1 MKRVKRVLAL
11 LAALA
16 LVLAMAVPAFADE
29 ATYTITINNSVGTY
43 EAYQIFKGDLAGN
56 VLSNIEWGTGV
67 TEAGKTAFGKMT
79 AAEVA
84 ETLDNETAAKAFA
97 TKISGYLDTKAA
109 VEGTSEIPGLSA
121 GYYLIKN
128 KSVNDGSEA
137 YTDFILQVVKNV
149 DITPKGQKPT
159 LDKQIK
165 HNESG
170 EWGVVGDNQIG
181 DTVEFR
187 TITTVPITT
196 GYTEYVYAIYDEM
209 SDGLTSNVKNA
220 SGITIKIDDNDNKEL
235 ESNYYTVKVDSENAN
250 AFSVTVDI
258 LQAIKDGKIKEGD
271 ELYTYYSGV
280 LNKDATVYDGG
291 NQKNTAFLLYSNN
304 PHDNKSS
311 GKTPPATVYDW
322 TFKMNVQKVDGAD
335 VGKELKDAKF
345 VLSKS
350 GAVDLGTIDENGT
363 PAGTGN
369 LIKLVYDPADK
380 TYRVATAS
388 DENTTENTTYV
399 MTAGN
404 ITIKGLDDAV
414 DYYLYETKAPAGYN
428 RLTEPVKFRI
438 NATYNGTGDH
448 CTAVSTK
455 VGDKAAVTGLKVS
468 VENNAGTTLPSTGGM
483 GTTVFYVVGGGLMA
497 VAVVLLVTKKR
508 MENKR

>member
-11 LAALA
+11 LAAFA

-29 ATYTITINNSVGTY
+29 VTYKITINNSVGTY

-84 ETLDNETAAKAFA
+84 KTLDNETAAKAFA
-97 TKISGYLDTKAA
+97 TKISGYLDTTAA
-109 VEGTSEIPGLSA
+109 VEGKTEITGLSA

-128 KSVNDGSEA
+128 KTVNEGEA
-137 YTDFILQVVKNV
+137 YTDFILQVVNNV
-149 DITPKGQKPT
+149 KITPKGQKPT

-170 EWGVVGDNQIG
+170 QWGAVGDNQIG

-187 TITTVPITT
+187 TITTVPNTT
-196 GYTEYVYAIYDEM
+196 GYTKYDYTIYDEM
-209 SDGLTSNVKNA
+209 STGLTSNVKVA
-220 SGITIKIDDNDNKEL
+220 SGITIKINDGEEL
-235 ESNYYTVKVDSENAN
+235 GRDYYTVTVDSTNAN
-250 AFSVTVDI
+250 NFSVKVDI
-258 LQAIKDGKIKEGD
+258 LKAIKEGKIEEGD
-271 ELYTYYSGV
+271 NLYTYYTGV
-280 LNKDATVYDGG
+280 LNEDANVYDKGK
-291 NQKNTAFLLYSNN
+291 QQNTAYLQYSNN
-304 PHDNKSS
+304 PHDNNTK
-311 GKTPPATVYDW
+311 GETPHVTVYDW
-322 TFKMNVQKVDGAD
+322 TFKMNVQKIDGAD
-335 VGKELKDAKF
+335 KEKELKDAKF
-345 VLSKS
+345 VLSKN
-350 GAVDLGTIDENGT
+350 GAVDLGTISEDGT
-363 PAGTGN
+363 PANTEK
-369 LIKLVYDPADK
+369 LIKLVYDSANS
-380 TYRVATAS
+380 TYCVATAS
-388 DENTTENTTYV
+388 DTDTTTYV

-428 RLTEPVKFRI
+428 RLTEPVKFKI
-438 NATYNGTGDH
+438 TATYNSADS
-448 CTAVSTK
+448 CPAVLTK
-455 VGDKAAVTGLKVS
+455 VGDEAAVTGLKVS

>member
-11 LAALA
+11 LAAFA

-29 ATYTITINNSVGTY
+29 AKYTITINNSVGTY
-43 EAYQIFKGDLAGN
+43 EAYQIFKGDLEKN
-56 VLSNIEWGTGV
+56 VLSNIEWGAGV
-67 TEAGKTAFGKMT
+67 KAEEVKTAFGGKT

-84 ETLDNETAAKAFA
+84 KTLENNETAAKAFA
-97 TKISGYLDTKAA
+97 TEISKYLDKDKVAG
-109 VEGTSEIPGLSA
+109 VGTDKITGLSA

-128 KSVNDGSEA
+128 ESVNGNEA
-137 YTDFILQVVKNV
+137 YTDFILEVVKDV
-149 DITPKGQKPT
+149 EITPKGQKPT
-159 LDKQIK
+159 LEKQIK
-165 HNESG
+165 HNDG

-187 TITTVPITT
+187 TITTVPNTT
-196 GYTEYVYAIYDEM
+196 GYTKYDYEIHDEM
-209 SDGLTSNVKNA
+209 SVGLTSNVTDA

-235 ESNYYTVKVDSENAN
+235 ESSYYTVTVDAN
-250 AFSVTVDI
+250 KFCVKVDI
-258 LQAIKDGKIKEGD
+258 LKAIKEGKIKEGD
-271 ELYTYYSGV
+271 KLYTYYSGV
-280 LNKDATVYDGG
+280 LNKDANVYDKG
-291 NQKNTAFLLYSNN
+291 NQQNTAYLQYSNN
-304 PHDNKSS
+304 PHDNTTK
-311 GKTPPATVYDW
+311 GETPHVTVYDW
-322 TFKMNVQKVDGAD
+322 TFKMNVQKIDGAD
-335 VGKELKDAKF
+335 KEKELKDAKF
-345 VLSKS
+345 VLSKD

-363 PAGTGN
+363 PAGTEN
-369 LIKLVYDPADK
+369 LIKLVYDSENK

-388 DENTTENTTYV
+388 DAKTTYV

-428 RLTEPVKFRI
+428 RLTEPVKFKI
-438 NATYNGTGDH
+438 NATYDETGDS

>member
-1 MKRVKRVLAL
+1 MLAL
-11 LAALA
+11 LAAFA

-29 ATYTITINNSVGTY
+29 VKYTITIKNSVGTY

-67 TEAGKTAFGKMT
+67 KAEEVKAAFGGKT

-84 ETLDNETAAKAFA
+84 RTLEDDETAAAAKAFA
-97 TKISGYLDTKAA
+97 TKISGYLDTTAA
-109 VEGTSEIPGLSA
+109 VEGTDKITGLSA

-128 KSVNDGSEA
+128 KSVNEGEA
-137 YTDFILQVVKNV
+137 YTDFILQVVKDV
-149 DITPKGQKPT
+149 EITPKGQKPT

-170 EWGVVGDNQIG
+170 KWGVVGDNQIG

-187 TITTVPITT
+187 TITTVPNTT
-196 GYTEYVYAIYDEM
+196 GYTKYDYTIFDEM
-209 SDGLTSNVKNA
+209 STGLTSSVTDA
-220 SGITIKIDDNDNKEL
+220 SGITIKINDGEEL
-235 ESNYYTVKVDSENAN
+235 DSRYYTVTVDSTDAN
-250 AFSVTVDI
+250 KFSVKVDI
-258 LQAIKDGKIKEGD
+258 LKAITDGKIEAGNS
-271 ELYTYYSGV
+271 LYTYYTGV
-280 LNKDATVYDGG
+280 LNKDAKVYDEG
-291 NQKNTAFLLYSNN
+291 NQKNTAYLQYSNN
-304 PHDNKSS
+304 PHDNTSQS
-311 GKTPPATVYDW
+311 ETPKVTVYDW
-322 TFKMNVQKVDGAD
+322 TFKMNVQKVDGANAD
-335 VGKELKDAKF
+335 KELAGAKF
-345 VLSKS
+345 VLSKN
-350 GAVDLGTIDENGT
+350 GAVDLGAIDENGT
-363 PAGTGN
+363 PAKTEN
-369 LIKLVYDPADK
+369 LIKLVYDSTDS
-380 TYRVATAS
+380 TYRVATAN
-388 DENTTENTTYV
+388 DATTTYV

-404 ITIKGLDDAV
+404 ITIKGLDDAE

-438 NATYNGTGDH
+438 NATYTSADSRPD
-448 CTAVSTK
+448 VLTK
-455 VGDKAAVTGLKVS
+455 VGDKEAASGLKVS

>member
-11 LAALA
+11 LAAFA
-16 LVLAMAVPAFADE
+16 LVLAMAVPALANE
-29 ATYTITINNSVGTY
+29 AKYTITINNSVGTY

-79 AAEVA
+79 AADVA
-84 ETLDNETAAKAFA
+84 KTLENNETAAKAFA
-97 TKISGYLDTKAA
+97 TEISKYLGTVAG
-109 VEGTSEIPGLSA
+109 EGTTKITGLSA

-128 KSVNDGSEA
+128 KSVNEGEA
-137 YTDFILQVVKNV
+137 YTDFILEVVKNV
-149 DITPKGQKPT
+149 EITPKGQKPT
-159 LDKQIK
+159 LDKQIR
-165 HNESG
+165 HNETG
-170 EWGVVGDNQIG
+170 DWGVVGDNQIG

-187 TITTVPITT
+187 TITTVPNTT
-196 GYTEYVYAIYDEM
+196 GYTEYDYTIYDEM
-209 SDGLTSNVKNA
+209 SDGLTSNVTAA
-220 SGITIKIDDNDNKEL
+220 SGIKIKINDGEKL
-235 ESNYYTVKVDSENAN
+235 DSSYYTVTVDSANAN
-250 AFSVTVDI
+250 KFSVKVDI
-258 LQAIKDGKIKEGD
+258 LKAIADGKIVEGN
-271 ELYTYYSGV
+271 ELYTYYTGV
-280 LNKDATVYDGG
+280 LNKDAEVYDKGK
-291 NQKNTAFLLYSNN
+291 QQNTAYLQYSNN
-304 PHDNKSS
+304 PHDNKTK
-311 GKTPPATVYDW
+311 GETPHVTVYDW
-322 TFKMNVQKVDGAD
+322 TFKMNVQKIDGAD
-335 VGKELKDAKF
+335 KEKDLKDAKF
-345 VLSKS
+345 VLSKN
-350 GAVDLGTIDENGT
+350 GAVDLGTISEDGT
-363 PAGTGN
+363 PANTEK

-388 DENTTENTTYV
+388 DENTTYV

-438 NATYNGTGDH
+438 NATYTSAGSRPD
-448 CTAVSTK
+448 VLTK
-455 VGDKAAVTGLKVS
+455 VGDEAAVTGLKVS

>member
-1 MKRVKRVLAL
+1 MLAL

-16 LVLAMAVPAFADE
+16 LVLAMAVPALADGVK
-29 ATYTITINNSVGTY
+29 YTITIKNSVGTY

-56 VLSNIEWGTGV
+56 VLSNIEWGAGV
-67 TEAGKTAFGKMT
+67 TADGRAAFDGKT

-84 ETLDNETAAKAFA
+84 RTLESDETAAAAKAFA
-97 TKISGYLDTKAA
+97 TKISEYLNTTAA
-109 VEGTSEIPGLSA
+109 VEGTDKITGLSA

-128 KSVNDGSEA
+128 KSVNPTEA
-137 YTDFILQVVKNV
+137 YTDFILEVVKDV
-149 DITPKGQKPT
+149 QITPKGQKPT

-170 EWGVVGDNQIG
+170 QWGVVGDNQIG

-187 TITTVPITT
+187 TITTVPNTT
-196 GYTEYVYAIYDEM
+196 GYTEYDYTIYDEM
-209 SDGLTSNVKNA
+209 STGLTSNVTGA
-220 SGITIKIDDNDNKEL
+220 SGITIKINEEEEL
-235 ESNYYTVKVDSENAN
+235 DSSYYTVTVDSANAN
-250 AFSVTVDI
+250 KFSVKVDI
-258 LQAIKDGKIKEGD
+258 LKAITDGKIEAGNS
-271 ELYTYYSGV
+271 LYTYYTGV
-280 LNKDATVYDGG
+280 LNEDAKVYDEG
-291 NQKNTAFLLYSNN
+291 NQKNTAYLQYSNN
-304 PHDNKSS
+304 PHDNTSKSE
-311 GKTPPATVYDW
+311 TPKVTVYDW
-322 TFKMNVQKVDGAD
+322 TFKMNVQKVDGANHN
-335 VGKELKDAKF
+335 ELKDAKF

-350 GAVDLGTIDENGT
+350 GTVDLGTISEDGT
-363 PAGTGN
+363 PAETGN

-388 DENTTENTTYV
+388 DATTTYV

-404 ITIKGLDDAV
+404 ITIKGLDDAE

-438 NATYNGTGDH
+438 NATYTRADSRPD
-448 CTAVSTK
+448 VLTK
-455 VGDKAAVTGLKVS
+455 VGDAAEAATGLKVS

>member
-1 MKRVKRVLAL
+1 MAL
-11 LAALA
+11 LAAFA

-29 ATYTITINNSVGTY
+29 VTYTITINNSVGTY

-79 AAEVA
+79 AADVA
-84 ETLDNETAAKAFA
+84 KTLENNETAAKAFA
-97 TKISGYLDTKAA
+97 TEISKYLDKDKVAG
-109 VEGTSEIPGLSA
+109 VGTDKITGLSA

-128 KSVNDGSEA
+128 KSVNPTEA
-137 YTDFILQVVKNV
+137 YTDFILEVVKDV
-149 DITPKGQKPT
+149 KITPKGQKPT

-170 EWGVVGDNQIG
+170 QWGDVGDNQIG

-187 TITTVPITT
+187 TITTVPNTT
-196 GYTEYVYAIYDEM
+196 GYTKYDYEIHDEM
-209 SDGLTSNVKNA
+209 SIGLTSKVTA
-220 SGITIKIDDNDNKEL
+220 TSGITIKIDDREEL
-235 ESNYYTVKVDSENAN
+235 GRDYYTVTVDSTNAN
-250 AFSVTVDI
+250 NFSVKVDI
-258 LQAIKDGKIKEGD
+258 LKAIKEGKIEEGD
-271 ELYTYYSGV
+271 NLYTYYTGV
-280 LNKDATVYDGG
+280 LNEDANVYDKG
-291 NQKNTAFLLYSNN
+291 NQQNTAYLQYSNN
-304 PHDNKSS
+304 PHDNTTK
-311 GKTPPATVYDW
+311 GETPHVTVYDW
-322 TFKMNVQKVDGAD
+322 TFKMNVQKIDGAD
-335 VGKELKDAKF
+335 KEKELKDAKF
-345 VLSKS
+345 VLSKN
-350 GAVDLGTIDENGT
+350 GTVGLGTISEDGT
-363 PAGTGN
+363 PAETGN

-388 DENTTENTTYV
+388 DENTIYV

-438 NATYNGTGDH
+438 NATYTSAGSRPD
-448 CTAVSTK
+448 VLTK
-455 VGDKAAVTGLKVS
+455 VGDEAAVTGLKVS

>member
-1 MKRVKRVLAL
+1 MKKVKRMLAL
-11 LAALA
+11 LAAFA
-16 LVLAMAVPAFADE
+16 LVLAMAVPAFAEE
-29 ATYTITINNSVGTY
+29 ATYKITINNSVGTY
-43 EAYQIFKGDLAGN
+43 EAYQIFKGDLEKN

-67 TEAGKTAFGKMT
+67 TEAGKAAFDGKT
-79 AAEVA
+79 AAQVA
-84 ETLDNETAAKAFA
+84 KTLENNETAAKVFA
-97 TKISGYLDTKAA
+97 TEISKYLGTVAG
-109 VEGTSEIPGLSA
+109 EGTNEITGLSA
-121 GYYLIKN
+121 GYYLIQN
-128 KSVNDGSEA
+128 KSVNGNEA
-137 YTDFILQVVKNV
+137 YTDFILEVVKDV
-149 DITPKGQKPT
+149 KITPKGQKPT

-170 EWGVVGDNQIG
+170 QWGDVGDNQIG

-196 GYTEYVYAIYDEM
+196 GYTEYDYTIFDEM
-209 SDGLTSNVKNA
+209 STGLTSDVKDA
-220 SGITIKIDDNDNKEL
+220 SGITIKINDEEKL
-235 ESNYYTVKVDSENAN
+235 DSSYYTVTVNAN
-250 AFSVTVDI
+250 KFSVKVDI
-258 LQAIKDGKIKEGD
+258 LKAIKEGKIEEGD
-271 ELYTYYSGV
+271 NLYTYYTGV
-280 LNKDATVYDGG
+280 LNEDANVYDKG
-291 NQKNTAFLLYSNN
+291 NQKNTAYLQYSNN
-304 PHDNKSS
+304 PHDNTSKSE
-311 GKTPPATVYDW
+311 TPKVTVYDW
-322 TFKMNVQKVDGAD
+322 TFKMNVQKIDGAD
-335 VGKELKDAKF
+335 KEKELKDAKF
-345 VLSKS
+345 VLSKN
-350 GAVDLGTIDENGT
+350 GTVGLGTISEDGT
-363 PAGTGN
+363 PAETGN

-388 DENTTENTTYV
+388 DENTTYV

-438 NATYNGTGDH
+438 NATYTSAGSRPD
-448 CTAVSTK
+448 VLTK
-455 VGDKAAVTGLKVS
+455 VGDEAAVTGLKVS

>member
-1 MKRVKRVLAL
+1 MLAL
-11 LAALA
+11 LAAFA

-29 ATYTITINNSVGTY
+29 VTYTITINNSVGTY

-67 TEAGKTAFGKMT
+67 TEAGKTAFGGKT
-79 AAEVA
+79 AADVA
-84 ETLDNETAAKAFA
+84 KTLENNETAAKAFA
-97 TKISGYLDTKAA
+97 TEISKYLGTVAG
-109 VEGTSEIPGLSA
+109 EGTTKITGLSA

-128 KSVNDGSEA
+128 KTVNEGEA
-137 YTDFILQVVKNV
+137 YTDFILQVVKDV

-159 LDKQIK
+159 LEKQIR

-170 EWGVVGDNQIG
+170 NWGVVGDNQIG

-187 TITTVPITT
+187 TITTVPNTT
-196 GYTEYVYAIYDEM
+196 GYTKYDYEIHDEM
-209 SDGLTSNVKNA
+209 SIGLTSNVTA
-220 SGITIKIDDNDNKEL
+220 TSGITIKIDDGEEL
-235 ESNYYTVKVDSENAN
+235 GRDYYTVTVDSTNAN
-250 AFSVTVDI
+250 NFSVKVDI
-258 LQAIKDGKIKEGD
+258 LKAIKEGKI
-271 ELYTYYSGV
+271 EEGNSLYTYYTGV
-280 LNKDATVYDGG
+280 LNEDANVYDKG
-291 NQKNTAFLLYSNN
+291 NQQNTAYLQYSNN
-304 PHDNKSS
+304 PHDNTTK
-311 GKTPPATVYDW
+311 GETPHVTVYDW
-322 TFKMNVQKVDGAD
+322 TFKMNVQKIDGANHKD
-335 VGKELKDAKF
+335 LADAKF

-350 GAVDLGTIDENGT
+350 GTADLGTIDENGT
-363 PAGTGN
+363 PAGTEN
-369 LIKLVYDPADK
+369 LIKLVYDPTDS

-388 DENTTENTTYV
+388 DAKTTYV
-399 MTAGN
+399 MTAGD
-404 ITIKGLDDAV
+404 ITIKGLDDAE

-438 NATYNGTGDH
+438 NATYTSADSRPD
-448 CTAVSTK
+448 VLTK

>member
-11 LAALA
+11 LAAFA
-16 LVLAMAVPAFADE
+16 LVLAMAVPALADGV
-29 ATYTITINNSVGTY
+29 TYKITIKNSVGTY
-43 EAYQIFKGDLAGN
+43 EAYQIFKGDLEKN
-56 VLSNIEWGTGV
+56 VLSNIEWGVGV
-67 TEAGKTAFGKMT
+67 TADGKAAFDGKT

-84 ETLDNETAAKAFA
+84 KTLEGNDTAAKAFA
-97 TKISGYLDTKAA
+97 TKISEYLGTAA
-109 VEGTSEIPGLSA
+109 GEGTTEITGLSA

-128 KSVNDGSEA
+128 KSVNEGEA
-137 YTDFILQVVKNV
+137 YTDFILEVVKDV
-149 DITPKGQKPT
+149 EITPKGQKPT
-159 LDKQIK
+159 LNKQIR

-170 EWGVVGDNQIG
+170 QWGVVGDNQIG

-187 TITTVPITT
+187 TITTVPNTT
-196 GYTEYVYAIYDEM
+196 GYTAYDYTIYDEM
-209 SDGLTSNVKNA
+209 STGLTSNVTGA
-220 SGITIKIDDNDNKEL
+220 SGVTIKINDGVEL
-235 ESNYYTVKVDSENAN
+235 ESSYYTVTVDPANAN
-250 AFSVTVDI
+250 KFSVKVDI
-258 LQAIKDGKIKEGD
+258 LKAITDGKIEAGNS
-271 ELYTYYSGV
+271 LYTYYSGV
-280 LNKDATVYDGG
+280 LNKDAKVYDEGK
-291 NQKNTAFLLYSNN
+291 QQNTAYLQYSNN
-304 PHDNKSS
+304 PHDDTRKSE
-311 GKTPPATVYDW
+311 TPKVTVYDW
-322 TFKMNVQKVDGAD
+322 TFKMNVQKIDGAD
-335 VGKELKDAKF
+335 KEKELKDAKF

-350 GAVDLGTIDENGT
+350 GTVDLGTISEDGT
-363 PAGTGN
+363 PAETGN
-369 LIKLVYDPADK
+369 LIKLVYDSAN

-388 DENTTENTTYV
+388 DANTTYV

-438 NATYNGTGDH
+438 NATYKEAGDS
-448 CTAVSTK
+448 CPAVSTE
-455 VGDKAAVTGLKVS
+455 VGDAEALTGLKVS

>member
-11 LAALA
+11 LAAFA
-16 LVLAMAVPAFADE
+16 LVLAMAVPALADE
-29 ATYTITINNSVGTY
+29 VKYTITINNSVGTY

-67 TEAGKTAFGKMT
+67 KAEVKNAFDGKT

-84 ETLDNETAAKAFA
+84 RTLEDDETAAAAKAFA
-97 TKISGYLDTKAA
+97 TKISGYLDTTAA
-109 VEGTSEIPGLSA
+109 VEGTDKITGLSA

-128 KSVNDGSEA
+128 KSVNEGEA
-137 YTDFILQVVKNV
+137 YTDFILQVVKDV
-149 DITPKGQKPT
+149 EITPKGQKPT

-170 EWGVVGDNQIG
+170 QWGVVGDNQIG

-187 TITTVPITT
+187 TITTVPNTT
-196 GYTEYVYAIYDEM
+196 GYTKYDYTIFDEM
-209 SDGLTSNVKNA
+209 STGLTSNVTDA
-220 SGITIKIDDNDNKEL
+220 SGITIKINDGEELDN
-235 ESNYYTVKVDSENAN
+235 SYYTVTVNSANAN
-250 AFSVTVDI
+250 KFSVKVDI
-258 LQAIKDGKIKEGD
+258 LKAITDGKIEAGNS
-271 ELYTYYSGV
+271 LYTYYTGV
-280 LNKDATVYDGG
+280 LNKDAKVYDEG
-291 NQKNTAFLLYSNN
+291 NQKNTAYLQYSNN
-304 PHDNKSS
+304 PHDNTSQS
-311 GKTPPATVYDW
+311 ETPKVTVYDW
-322 TFKMNVQKVDGAD
+322 TFKMNVQKVDGANAD
-335 VGKELKDAKF
+335 KELAGAKF
-345 VLSKS
+345 VLSKN
-350 GAVDLGTIDENGT
+350 GAVDLGAIDENGT
-363 PAGTGN
+363 PAKTEN
-369 LIKLVYDPADK
+369 LIKLVYDSTDS
-380 TYRVATAS
+380 TYRVATAN
-388 DENTTENTTYV
+388 DATTTYV

-404 ITIKGLDDAV
+404 ITIKGLDDAE

-438 NATYNGTGDH
+438 NATYTSADSRPD
-448 CTAVSTK
+448 VLTK
-455 VGDKAAVTGLKVS
+455 VGDKEAASGLKVS

>member
-1 MKRVKRVLAL
+1 MKRVKRVLAM

-29 ATYTITINNSVGTY
+29 VTYTITINNSVGTY

-67 TEAGKTAFGKMT
+67 TEAGKTAFGGKT
-79 AAEVA
+79 AADVA
-84 ETLDNETAAKAFA
+84 KTLENNETAAKAFA
-97 TKISGYLDTKAA
+97 TEISKYLGTVAG
-109 VEGTSEIPGLSA
+109 EGTTKITGLSA

-128 KSVNDGSEA
+128 KTVNEGEA
-137 YTDFILQVVKNV
+137 YTDFILQVVKDV

-159 LDKQIK
+159 LEKQIR

-170 EWGVVGDNQIG
+170 NWGVVGDNQIG

-187 TITTVPITT
+187 TITTVPNTT
-196 GYTEYVYAIYDEM
+196 GYTKYDYEIHDEM
-209 SDGLTSNVKNA
+209 SIGLTSNVTA
-220 SGITIKIDDNDNKEL
+220 TSGITIKIDDGEEL
-235 ESNYYTVKVDSENAN
+235 GRDYYTVTVDSTNAN
-250 AFSVTVDI
+250 NFSVKVDI
-258 LQAIKDGKIKEGD
+258 LKAIKEGKI
-271 ELYTYYSGV
+271 EEGNSLYTYYTGV
-280 LNKDATVYDGG
+280 LNEDANVYDKG
-291 NQKNTAFLLYSNN
+291 NQQNTAYLQYSNN
-304 PHDNKSS
+304 PHDNTTK
-311 GKTPPATVYDW
+311 GETPHVTVYDW
-322 TFKMNVQKVDGAD
+322 TFKMNVQKIDGANHKD
-335 VGKELKDAKF
+335 LADAKF

-350 GAVDLGTIDENGT
+350 GTADLGTIDENGT
-363 PAGTGN
+363 PAGTEN
-369 LIKLVYDPADK
+369 LIKLVYDPTDS

-388 DENTTENTTYV
+388 DAKTTYV
-399 MTAGN
+399 MTAGD
-404 ITIKGLDDAV
+404 ITIKGLDDAE

-438 NATYNGTGDH
+438 NATYTSADSRPD
-448 CTAVSTK
+448 VLTK

>member
-11 LAALA
+11 LAAFA

-29 ATYTITINNSVGTY
+29 AKYTITINNSVGTY

-67 TEAGKTAFGKMT
+67 TEAGKAAFGRVT

-84 ETLDNETAAKAFA
+84 KTLDNETAAKAFA
-97 TKISGYLDTKAA
+97 TKISGYLDTTAA
-109 VEGTSEIPGLSA
+109 VEGTDKITGLSA

-128 KSVNDGSEA
+128 KSVNEGEA
-137 YTDFILQVVKNV
+137 YTDFILQVVNNV
-149 DITPKGQKPT
+149 KITPKGQKPT
-159 LDKQIK
+159 LEKQIK
-165 HNESG
+165 HNDG

-196 GYTEYVYAIYDEM
+196 GYTEYDYTIFDEM
-209 SDGLTSNVKNA
+209 STGLTSDVKDA
-220 SGITIKIDDNDNKEL
+220 SGITIKINDEEKL
-235 ESNYYTVKVDSENAN
+235 DSSYYTVTVNAN
-250 AFSVTVDI
+250 KFSVKVDI
-258 LQAIKDGKIKEGD
+258 LKAIREGKIAEGNK
-271 ELYTYYSGV
+271 LYTYYTGV
-280 LNKDATVYDGG
+280 LNEDANVYDKG
-291 NQKNTAFLLYSNN
+291 NQQNTAYLQYSNN
-304 PHDNKSS
+304 PHDTTK
-311 GKTPPATVYDW
+311 GETPHVTVYDW
-322 TFKMNVQKVDGAD
+322 TFKMNVQKIDGAD
-335 VGKELKDAKF
+335 KEKELKDAKF
-345 VLSKS
+345 VLSKN

-363 PAGTGN
+363 PTKTEN
-369 LIKLVYDPADK
+369 LIKLVYDSENS

-388 DENTTENTTYV
+388 DKNITYV

-428 RLTEPVKFRI
+428 RLTEPVKFKI
-438 NATYNGTGDH
+438 NATYDETGDS

>member
-1 MKRVKRVLAL
+1 MKKVKRMLAL
-11 LAALA
+11 LAAFA
-16 LVLAMAVPAFADE
+16 LVLAMAVPAFADGV
-29 ATYTITINNSVGTY
+29 TYTITINNSVGTY

-67 TEAGKTAFGKMT
+67 KAEEVKTAFGGVT

-84 ETLDNETAAKAFA
+84 KTLDNETAAKAFA
-97 TKISGYLDTKAA
+97 TEISKYLGTVAG
-109 VEGTSEIPGLSA
+109 EGTTKITGLSA

-128 KSVNDGSEA
+128 KSVNEGEA
-137 YTDFILQVVKNV
+137 YTDFILRVVNNV
-149 DITPKGQKPT
+149 EITPKGQKPT
-159 LDKQIK
+159 LEKQIR

-170 EWGVVGDNQIG
+170 NWGVVGDNQIG

-187 TITTVPITT
+187 TITTVPNTT
-196 GYTEYVYAIYDEM
+196 GYTKYDYEIFDEM
-209 SDGLTSNVKNA
+209 SIGLTSNVTA
-220 SGITIKIDDNDNKEL
+220 TSGITIKIDDREEL
-235 ESNYYTVKVDSENAN
+235 GRDYYTVTVDSTNAN
-250 AFSVTVDI
+250 NFSVKVDI
-258 LQAIKDGKIKEGD
+258 LKAIKEGKI
-271 ELYTYYSGV
+271 EEGNSLYTYYTGV
-280 LNKDATVYDGG
+280 LNEDANVYDKG
-291 NQKNTAFLLYSNN
+291 NQQNTAYLQYSNN
-304 PHDNKSS
+304 PHDNTTK
-311 GKTPPATVYDW
+311 GETPHVTVYDW
-322 TFKMNVQKVDGAD
+322 TFKMNVQKIDGANHKD
-335 VGKELKDAKF
+335 LADAKF

-350 GAVDLGTIDENGT
+350 GTVGLGTISEDGT
-363 PAGTGN
+363 PAETGN

-388 DENTTENTTYV
+388 DENTTYV

-414 DYYLYETKAPAGYN
+414 DYYLHETKAPAGYN

-438 NATYNGTGDH
+438 SATYTSADSRPD
-448 CTAVSTK
+448 VLTK
-455 VGDKAAVTGLKVS
+455 VGDGAAFTGLKVS

>member
-1 MKRVKRVLAL
+1 MKKVKRMLAL
-11 LAALA
+11 LAAFA
-16 LVLAMAVPAFADE
+16 LVLAMAVPAFAEE
-29 ATYTITINNSVGTY
+29 ATYKITINNSVGTY
-43 EAYQIFKGDLAGN
+43 EAYQIFKGDLEKN

-67 TEAGKTAFGKMT
+67 TEAGKAAFDGKT
-79 AAEVA
+79 AAQVA
-84 ETLDNETAAKAFA
+84 KTLENNETAAKVFA
-97 TKISGYLDTKAA
+97 TEISKYLGTVAG
-109 VEGTSEIPGLSA
+109 EGTNEITGLSA
-121 GYYLIKN
+121 GYYLIQN
-128 KSVNDGSEA
+128 KSVNGNEA
-137 YTDFILQVVKNV
+137 YTDFILEVVKDV
-149 DITPKGQKPT
+149 KITPKGQKPT

-170 EWGVVGDNQIG
+170 QWGDVGDNQIG

-196 GYTEYVYAIYDEM
+196 GYTEYDYTIFDEM
-209 SDGLTSNVKNA
+209 STGLTSDVKDA
-220 SGITIKIDDNDNKEL
+220 SGITIKINDEEKL
-235 ESNYYTVKVDSENAN
+235 DSSYYTVTVNAN
-250 AFSVTVDI
+250 KFSVKVDI
-258 LQAIKDGKIKEGD
+258 LKAIKEDKIEEGD
-271 ELYTYYSGV
+271 NLYTYYTGV
-280 LNKDATVYDGG
+280 LNEDANVYDKG
-291 NQKNTAFLLYSNN
+291 NQKNTAYLQYSNN
-304 PHDNKSS
+304 PHDNTSKSE
-311 GKTPPATVYDW
+311 TPKVTVYDW
-322 TFKMNVQKVDGAD
+322 TFKMNVQKIDGAD
-335 VGKELKDAKF
+335 KEKELKDAKF
-345 VLSKS
+345 VLSKN
-350 GAVDLGTIDENGT
+350 GTVGLGTISEDGT
-363 PAGTGN
+363 PAETGN

-388 DENTTENTTYV
+388 DENTTYV

-438 NATYNGTGDH
+438 NATYTSAGSRPD
-448 CTAVSTK
+448 VLTK
-455 VGDKAAVTGLKVS
+455 VGDEAAVTGLKVS

>member
-1 MKRVKRVLAL
+1 MLAL
-11 LAALA
+11 LAAFA

-29 ATYTITINNSVGTY
+29 VKYKITIKNSVGTY

-67 TEAGKTAFGKMT
+67 TAEGKAAFGTMT

-84 ETLDNETAAKAFA
+84 KTLGNETAAKAFA
-97 TKISGYLDTKAA
+97 TEISKYLGTAA
-109 VEGTSEIPGLSA
+109 GKGTNEITGLSA

-128 KSVNDGSEA
+128 KSVNEGEA
-137 YTDFILQVVKNV
+137 YTDFILEVVKDV
-149 DITPKGQKPT
+149 KITPKGQKPT

-170 EWGVVGDNQIG
+170 QWGDVGDNQIG

-187 TITTVPITT
+187 TITTVPNTT
-196 GYTEYVYAIYDEM
+196 GYTKYDYTIYDEM
-209 SDGLTSNVKNA
+209 STGLTSNVTAA
-220 SGITIKIDDNDNKEL
+220 SGVTIKINDEVEL
-235 ESNYYTVKVDSENAN
+235 ESSYYTVTVDSVDAN
-250 AFSVTVDI
+250 KFSVKVDI
-258 LQAIKDGKIKEGD
+258 LKAITDGKIEAGNS
-271 ELYTYYSGV
+271 LYTYYSGV
-280 LNKDATVYDGG
+280 LNEDAKVYDEG
-291 NQKNTAFLLYSNN
+291 NQKNTAYLQYSNN
-304 PHDNKSS
+304 PHDDTSKSE
-311 GKTPPATVYDW
+311 TPKVTVYDW
-322 TFKMNVQKVDGAD
+322 TFKMNVQKVDGANHN
-335 VGKELKDAKF
+335 ELKDAKF
-345 VLSKS
+345 VLSKF
-350 GAVDLGTIDENGT
+350 GTVDLGTIKEDGT
-363 PAGTGN
+363 PAETGN
-369 LIKLVYDPADK
+369 LIKLVYDSTDS

-388 DENTTENTTYV
+388 DKNTTYV

-404 ITIKGLDDAV
+404 ITIKGLDDAE

-428 RLTEPVKFRI
+428 RLTEPVKFKI
-438 NATYNGTGDH
+438 NATYTSADS
-448 CTAVSTK
+448 CPAVLTK
-455 VGDKAAVTGLKVS
+455 VGDAAEAATGLK

>member
-1 MKRVKRVLAL
+1 MAL
-11 LAALA
+11 LAAFA
-16 LVLAMAVPAFADE
+16 LVLAMAVPAWAE
-29 ATYTITINNSVGTY
+29 ETKYTITIKNSVGTY

-67 TEAGKTAFGKMT
+67 TEAGKAAFGRVT

-84 ETLDNETAAKAFA
+84 KTLDNETAAKAFA
-97 TKISGYLDTKAA
+97 TKISGYLDTTAA
-109 VEGTSEIPGLSA
+109 VEGTDKITGLSA

-128 KSVNDGSEA
+128 KSVNEGEA
-137 YTDFILQVVKNV
+137 YTDFILQVVNNV
-149 DITPKGQKPT
+149 KITPKGQKPT
-159 LDKQIK
+159 LEKQIK
-165 HNESG
+165 HNDG

-196 GYTEYVYAIYDEM
+196 GYTEYDYTIFDEM
-209 SDGLTSNVKNA
+209 STGLTSDVKDA
-220 SGITIKIDDNDNKEL
+220 SGITIKINDEEKL
-235 ESNYYTVKVDSENAN
+235 DSSYYTVTVNAN
-250 AFSVTVDI
+250 KFSVKVDI
-258 LQAIKDGKIKEGD
+258 LKAIREGKIAEGNK
-271 ELYTYYSGV
+271 LYTYYTGV
-280 LNKDATVYDGG
+280 LNEDANVYDKG
-291 NQKNTAFLLYSNN
+291 NQQNTAYLQYSNN
-304 PHDNKSS
+304 PHDTTK
-311 GKTPPATVYDW
+311 GETPHVTVYDW
-322 TFKMNVQKVDGAD
+322 TFKMNVQKIDGAD
-335 VGKELKDAKF
+335 KEKELKDAKF
-345 VLSKS
+345 VLSKN

-363 PAGTGN
+363 PTKTEN
-369 LIKLVYDPADK
+369 LIKLVYDSENS

-388 DENTTENTTYV
+388 DKNITYV

-428 RLTEPVKFRI
+428 RLTEPVKFKI
-438 NATYNGTGDH
+438 NATYDETGDS

>member
-11 LAALA
+11 LAAFA

-29 ATYTITINNSVGTY
+29 VKYKITIKNSVGTY

-67 TEAGKTAFGKMT
+67 TEAGKNAFEGKT
-79 AAEVA
+79 AAQVA
-84 ETLDNETAAKAFA
+84 KTLENNETAAKVFA
-97 TKISGYLDTKAA
+97 TEISKYLGTVAG
-109 VEGTSEIPGLSA
+109 EGTDEITGLSA

-128 KSVNDGSEA
+128 ESVNGNEA
-137 YTDFILQVVKNV
+137 YTDFILEVVKDV
-149 DITPKGQKPT
+149 EITPKGQKPT

-170 EWGVVGDNQIG
+170 QWGDVGDNQIG

-187 TITTVPITT
+187 TITTVPNTT
-196 GYTEYVYAIYDEM
+196 GYTKYDYEIHDEM
-209 SDGLTSNVKNA
+209 SAGLTSNVTGA
-220 SGITIKIDDNDNKEL
+220 SGITIKINEEEEL
-235 ESNYYTVKVDSENAN
+235 DSSYYTVTVDSANAN
-250 AFSVTVDI
+250 KFSVKVDI
-258 LQAIKDGKIKEGD
+258 LKAITDGKIEAGNS
-271 ELYTYYSGV
+271 LYTYYTGV
-280 LNKDATVYDGG
+280 LNKDAKVYDEGK
-291 NQKNTAFLLYSNN
+291 QQNTAYLQYSNN
-304 PHDNKSS
+304 PHDNTSKSE
-311 GKTPPATVYDW
+311 TPKVTVYDW
-322 TFKMNVQKVDGAD
+322 TFKMNVQKVDGANAD
-335 VGKELKDAKF
+335 KELAGAKF
-345 VLSKS
+345 VLSKN
-350 GAVDLGTIDENGT
+350 GAVGLGAIDENGT
-363 PAGTGN
+363 PAETGN
-369 LIKLVYDPADK
+369 LIKLVYDSTDS
-380 TYRVATAS
+380 TYRVATAN
-388 DENTTENTTYV
+388 DATTTYV

-404 ITIKGLDDAV
+404 ITIKGLDDAE

-438 NATYNGTGDH
+438 NATYTSADS
-448 CTAVSTK
+448 CPDVLTK
-455 VGDKAAVTGLKVS
+455 VGDAAEAATGLKVR

>member
-11 LAALA
+11 LAAFA

-29 ATYTITINNSVGTY
+29 AKYKITIKNSVGTY
-43 EAYQIFKGDLAGN
+43 EAYQIFKGDLEKN

-67 TEAGKTAFGKMT
+67 TEAGKNAFEGKT
-79 AAEVA
+79 AAQVA
-84 ETLDNETAAKAFA
+84 KTLENNETAAKVFA
-97 TKISGYLDTKAA
+97 TEISKYLGTVAG
-109 VEGTSEIPGLSA
+109 EGTDEITGLSA

-128 KSVNDGSEA
+128 ESVNGNEA
-137 YTDFILQVVKNV
+137 YTDFILEVVKDV
-149 DITPKGQKPT
+149 EITPKGQKPT

-170 EWGVVGDNQIG
+170 QWGDVGDNQIG

-187 TITTVPITT
+187 TITTVPNTT
-196 GYTEYVYAIYDEM
+196 GYTKYDYTIYDEM
-209 SDGLTSNVKNA
+209 STGLTSNVTGA
-220 SGITIKIDDNDNKEL
+220 SGVTIKINNGVEL
-235 ESNYYTVKVDSENAN
+235 ESSYYTVTVDSVDAN
-250 AFSVTVDI
+250 KFSVKVDI
-258 LQAIKDGKIKEGD
+258 LKAITDGKIEAGNS
-271 ELYTYYSGV
+271 LYTYYTGV
-280 LNKDATVYDGG
+280 LNEDAKVYDEG
-291 NQKNTAFLLYSNN
+291 NQKNTAYLQYSNN
-304 PHDNKSS
+304 PHDNTSKSE
-311 GKTPPATVYDW
+311 TPKVTVYDW
-322 TFKMNVQKVDGAD
+322 TFKMNVQKVDGANH
-335 VGKELKDAKF
+335 KELADAKF

-350 GAVDLGTIDENGT
+350 RTVDLGTIDENGT

-369 LIKLVYDPADK
+369 LIKLVYDPTDS

-388 DENTTENTTYV
+388 DAKTTYV
-399 MTAGN
+399 MTAGD
-404 ITIKGLDDAV
+404 ITIKGLDDSE

-438 NATYNGTGDH
+438 SATYTSADSRPD
-448 CTAVSTK
+448 VLTK
-455 VGDKAAVTGLKVS
+455 VGDGAAFTGLKVS

>member
-11 LAALA
+11 LAAFA
-16 LVLAMAVPAFADE
+16 LVLAMAVPAFAEE
-29 ATYTITINNSVGTY
+29 AKYTITIKNSVGTY
-43 EAYQIFKGDLAGN
+43 EAYQIFKGDLEKN

-67 TEAGKTAFGKMT
+67 TEAGKNAFEGKT
-79 AAEVA
+79 AAQVA
-84 ETLDNETAAKAFA
+84 KTLENNETAAKVFA
-97 TKISGYLDTKAA
+97 TEISKYLGTVAG
-109 VEGTSEIPGLSA
+109 EGTDEITGLSA

-128 KSVNDGSEA
+128 ESVNGNEA
-137 YTDFILQVVKNV
+137 YTDFILEVVKDV
-149 DITPKGQKPT
+149 EITPKGQKPT

-170 EWGVVGDNQIG
+170 QWGDVGDNQIG

-187 TITTVPITT
+187 TITTVPNTT
-196 GYTEYVYAIYDEM
+196 GYTKYDYTIYDEM
-209 SDGLTSNVKNA
+209 STGLTSNVTGA
-220 SGITIKIDDNDNKEL
+220 SGVTIKINNGVEL
-235 ESNYYTVKVDSENAN
+235 ESSYYTVTVDSVDAN
-250 AFSVTVDI
+250 KFSVKVDI
-258 LQAIKDGKIKEGD
+258 LKAITDGKIEAGNS
-271 ELYTYYSGV
+271 LYTYYTGV
-280 LNKDATVYDGG
+280 LNEDAKVYDEG
-291 NQKNTAFLLYSNN
+291 NQKNTAYLQYSNN
-304 PHDNKSS
+304 PHDNTSKSE
-311 GKTPPATVYDW
+311 TPKVTVYDW
-322 TFKMNVQKVDGAD
+322 TFKMNVQKVDGANH
-335 VGKELKDAKF
+335 KELADAKF

-350 GAVDLGTIDENGT
+350 RTVDLGTIDENGT
-363 PAGTGN
+363 PAETGN
-369 LIKLVYDPADK
+369 LIKLVYDPTDS

-388 DENTTENTTYV
+388 DAKTTYV

-404 ITIKGLDDAV
+404 ITIKGLDDAE

-438 NATYNGTGDH
+438 NATYNSADS
-448 CTAVSTK
+448 CPAVLTK
-455 VGDKAAVTGLKVS
+455 VGDEAAVTGLKVS

>member
-11 LAALA
+11 LAAFA

-29 ATYTITINNSVGTY
+29 VKYTITIKNSVGTY

-67 TEAGKTAFGKMT
+67 KAEEVKAAFGEKT

-84 ETLDNETAAKAFA
+84 RTLEDDETAAAAKAFA
-97 TKISGYLDTKAA
+97 TKISGYLDTTAA
-109 VEGTSEIPGLSA
+109 VEGTDKITGLSA

-128 KSVNDGSEA
+128 KSVNEGEA
-137 YTDFILQVVKNV
+137 YTDFILQVVNNV
-149 DITPKGQKPT
+149 EITPKGQKPT

-170 EWGVVGDNQIG
+170 QWGAVGDNQIG

-187 TITTVPITT
+187 TITTVPNTT
-196 GYTEYVYAIYDEM
+196 GYTKYDYTIYDEM
-209 SDGLTSNVKNA
+209 STGLTSNVTKD
-220 SGITIKIDDNDNKEL
+220 SGITIKINDETVLDN
-235 ESNYYTVKVDSENAN
+235 SYYTVTVEKAN
-250 AFSVTVDI
+250 TFYVTVDI
-258 LQAIKDGKIKEGD
+258 LKAIKEGKIEEGD
-271 ELYTYYSGV
+271 NLYTYYTGV
-280 LNKDATVYDGG
+280 LNEDANVYDKGK
-291 NQKNTAFLLYSNN
+291 QQNTAYLQYSNN
-304 PHDNKSS
+304 PHDNNTK
-311 GKTPPATVYDW
+311 GETPHVTVYDW
-322 TFKMNVQKVDGAD
+322 TFKMNVQKIDGAD
-335 VGKELKDAKF
+335 KEKELKDAKF
-345 VLSKS
+345 VLSKN
-350 GAVDLGTIDENGT
+350 GTVDLGAIDENGT
-363 PAGTGN
+363 PAKTDN
-369 LIKLVYDPADK
+369 LIELVYDPANK

-388 DENTTENTTYV
+388 DENTTYV

-438 NATYNGTGDH
+438 NATYTSADSRPD
-448 CTAVSTK
+448 VLTK
-455 VGDKAAVTGLKVS
+455 VGDEAAVTGLKVS

>member
-11 LAALA
+11 LAAFA

-29 ATYTITINNSVGTY
+29 VKYKITIKNSVGTY

-67 TEAGKTAFGKMT
+67 TAEGKAAFGTMT

-84 ETLDNETAAKAFA
+84 KTLGNETAAKAFA
-97 TKISGYLDTKAA
+97 TEISKYLGTAA
-109 VEGTSEIPGLSA
+109 GKGTDEITGLSA

-128 KSVNDGSEA
+128 ESVNPNEA
-137 YTDFILQVVKNV
+137 YTDFILQVVNNV
-149 DITPKGQKPT
+149 EITPKGQKPT

-170 EWGVVGDNQIG
+170 NWGDVGDNQIG

-187 TITTVPITT
+187 TFTTVPNTT
-196 GYTEYVYAIYDEM
+196 GYTKYDYEIHDEM
-209 SDGLTSNVKNA
+209 SAGLTSNVKDA
-220 SGITIKIDDNDNKEL
+220 SGITIKINEGEEL
-235 ESNYYTVKVDSENAN
+235 GRGYYTVTVDSTNAN
-250 AFSVTVDI
+250 NFSVKVDI
-258 LQAIKDGKIKEGD
+258 LKAIKEGKIEEGD
-271 ELYTYYSGV
+271 NLYTYYTGV
-280 LNKDATVYDGG
+280 LNEDANVYDKGK
-291 NQKNTAFLLYSNN
+291 QQNTAYLQYSNN
-304 PHDNKSS
+304 PHDNNTK
-311 GKTPPATVYDW
+311 GETPHVTVYDW
-322 TFKMNVQKVDGAD
+322 TFKMNVQKIDGAD
-335 VGKELKDAKF
+335 KEKELKDAKF
-345 VLSKS
+345 VLSKN
-350 GAVDLGTIDENGT
+350 GTVDLGTISEDGT
-363 PAGTGN
+363 PAETGN
-369 LIKLVYDPADK
+369 LIKLVYDSTDS

-388 DENTTENTTYV
+388 DKNTTYV

-404 ITIKGLDDAV
+404 ITTKGLDDAW

-428 RLTEPVKFRI
+428 RLTEPVKFKI
-438 NATYNGTGDH
+438 NATYTSADSRPD
-448 CTAVSTK
+448 VLTK
-455 VGDKAAVTGLKVS
+455 VGDAAEAATGLK

>member
-11 LAALA
+11 LAAFA

-29 ATYTITINNSVGTY
+29 AKYKITIKNSVGTY
-43 EAYQIFKGDLAGN
+43 EAYQIFKGDLEKN

-67 TEAGKTAFGKMT
+67 TEAGKNAFEGKT
-79 AAEVA
+79 AAQVA
-84 ETLDNETAAKAFA
+84 KTLENNETAAKVFA
-97 TKISGYLDTKAA
+97 TEISKYLGTVAG
-109 VEGTSEIPGLSA
+109 EGTDEITGLSA

-128 KSVNDGSEA
+128 ESVNGNEA
-137 YTDFILQVVKNV
+137 YTDFILEVVKDV
-149 DITPKGQKPT
+149 EITPKGQKPT

-170 EWGVVGDNQIG
+170 VWGDVGDNQIG

-187 TITTVPITT
+187 TITTVPNTT
-196 GYTEYVYAIYDEM
+196 GYTKYDYTIYDEM
-209 SDGLTSNVKNA
+209 STGLTSNVTGA
-220 SGITIKIDDNDNKEL
+220 SGITIKINNGEEL
-235 ESNYYTVKVDSENAN
+235 DSSYYTVTVNSANAN
-250 AFSVTVDI
+250 KFSVKVDI
-258 LQAIKDGKIKEGD
+258 LKAIADGKIEAGNS
-271 ELYTYYSGV
+271 LYTYYTGV
-280 LNKDATVYDGG
+280 LNKDAEVYDEGK
-291 NQKNTAFLLYSNN
+291 QQNTAYLQYSTN
-304 PHDNKSS
+304 PHDDTSKSE
-311 GKTPPATVYDW
+311 TPKETVYDW
-322 TFKMNVQKVDGAD
+322 TFKMNVQKIDGAD
-335 VGKELKDAKF
+335 ADRVLTGAKF

-350 GAVDLGTIDENGT
+350 GTADLGTIDENGT
-363 PAGTGN
+363 PAKTEN
-369 LIKLVYDPADK
+369 LIKLVCDSENK

-404 ITIKGLDDAV
+404 ITIKGLDDAE

-428 RLTEPVKFRI
+428 RLIEPVKFRI
-438 NATYNGTGDH
+438 NATYNSADS
-448 CTAVSTK
+448 CPAVLTK
-455 VGDKAAVTGLKVS
+455 VGDEAAVTGLKVS

>member
-11 LAALA
+11 LAAFA

-29 ATYTITINNSVGTY
+29 VKYTITINNSVGTY

-56 VLSNIEWGTGV
+56 VLSNIEWGAGV
-67 TEAGKTAFGKMT
+67 TADGKAAFDEKT

-84 ETLDNETAAKAFA
+84 KTLESNDTAAKAFA
-97 TKISGYLDTKAA
+97 TKISEYLDTTAA
-109 VEGTSEIPGLSA
+109 VEGTDKITGLSA

-128 KSVNDGSEA
+128 KSVNPNEA
-137 YTDFILQVVKNV
+137 YTDFILEVVKDV
-149 DITPKGQKPT
+149 EITPKGQKPT

-170 EWGVVGDNQIG
+170 QWGDVGDNQIG

-187 TITTVPITT
+187 TITTVPNTT
-196 GYTEYVYAIYDEM
+196 GYTKYDYEIHDEM
-209 SDGLTSNVKNA
+209 SVGLTSNVTAA
-220 SGITIKIDDNDNKEL
+220 SGVTIKINDEVEL
-235 ESNYYTVKVDSENAN
+235 ESSYYTVTVDSVDAN
-250 AFSVTVDI
+250 KFSVKVDI
-258 LQAIKDGKIKEGD
+258 LKAIKEGKIEEGD
-271 ELYTYYSGV
+271 NLYTYYTGV
-280 LNKDATVYDGG
+280 LNEDANVYDKGK
-291 NQKNTAFLLYSNN
+291 QQNTAYLQYSNN
-304 PHDNKSS
+304 PHDNNTK
-311 GKTPPATVYDW
+311 GETPHVTVYDW
-322 TFKMNVQKVDGAD
+322 TFKMNVQKIDGAD
-335 VGKELKDAKF
+335 KEKELKDAKF
-345 VLSKS
+345 VLSKF
-350 GAVDLGTIDENGT
+350 GTVDLGTIKEDGT
-363 PAGTGN
+363 PTETGN
-369 LIKLVYDPADK
+369 LIKLVYDSTDS

-388 DENTTENTTYV
+388 DKNTTYV

-438 NATYNGTGDH
+438 NATYTSADSRPD
-448 CTAVSTK
+448 VLTK
-455 VGDKAAVTGLKVS
+455 VGDEAAVTGLKVS

>member
-11 LAALA
+11 LAAFA

-29 ATYTITINNSVGTY
+29 VKYTITIKNSVGTY

-67 TEAGKTAFGKMT
+67 TAEGKAAFGTMT

-84 ETLDNETAAKAFA
+84 KTLGNETAAKAFA
-97 TKISGYLDTKAA
+97 TEISKYLGTAA
-109 VEGTSEIPGLSA
+109 GKGTDEITGLSA

-128 KSVNDGSEA
+128 ESVNPNEA
-137 YTDFILQVVKNV
+137 YTDFILQVVNNV

-159 LDKQIK
+159 LEKQIK
-165 HNESG
+165 HNDG

-196 GYTEYVYAIYDEM
+196 GYTEYLYAICDEM
-209 SDGLTSNVKNA
+209 SDGLTSNVTA
-220 SGITIKIDDNDNKEL
+220 TSGITIKIDDNDNKEL
-235 ESNYYTVKVDSENAN
+235 DRNYYTVTVDSENAN
-250 AFSVTVDI
+250 KFSVKVDI
-258 LQAIKDGKIKEGD
+258 LKAIKDGKIEEGD
-271 ELYTYYSGV
+271 KLYTYYTGV
-280 LNKDATVYDGG
+280 LNKDAQVYDEGK
-291 NQKNTAFLLYSNN
+291 QQNTAFLQYSNN
-304 PHDNKSS
+304 PHDNTSS
-311 GKTPPATVYDW
+311 GKTPYEIVYDW
-322 TFKMNVQKVDGAD
+322 TFKMNVQKIDGAD
-335 VGKELKDAKF
+335 ADKQLEDAKF
-345 VLSKS
+345 VLSKN
-350 GAVDLGTIDENGT
+350 GAVDLGAIDENGT
-363 PAGTGN
+363 PAKTAD
-369 LIKLVYDPADK
+369 LIKLVFDSENK

-388 DENTTENTTYV
+388 DANTTYV

-428 RLTEPVKFRI
+428 RLTEPVKFKI
-438 NATYNGTGDH
+438 NATYDETGDS